1 MGVGRCTHK
10 TSHLDCVCVCMQLQ
24 DTREKGVHIKKLSCI
39 IDYIYMHI
47 IAYILLHNDV
57 AQCVPEGVV
66 FFVEYKG
73 HACGVVGVI
82 QRHLGTNRAC
92 N

>member
-1 MGVGRCTHK
+1 M
-10 TSHLDCVCVCMQLQ
+10 
-24 DTREKGVHIKKLSCI
+24 HI
-39 IDYIYMHI
+39 I

-73 HACGVVGVI
+73 HACGVVGII